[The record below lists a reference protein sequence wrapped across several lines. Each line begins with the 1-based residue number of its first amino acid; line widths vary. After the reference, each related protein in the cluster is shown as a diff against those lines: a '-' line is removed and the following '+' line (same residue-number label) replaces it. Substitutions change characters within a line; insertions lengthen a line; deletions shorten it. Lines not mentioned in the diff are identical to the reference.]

1 MVTPRVSRKEREA
14 AMYFRPELLLNG
26 ARVAA
31 SVSGGR
37 TLMTRTAIVLI
48 SVVVILAAVPSH
60 MAAQVSLSF
69 TPMLI
74 EMTAAP
80 GETRAFEVVMMNE
93 GRAMNAD
100 FLIYT
105 ADLAQKANG
114 DYEVLDVG
122 TSERSCAKWIK
133 LSADKASIGPG
144 ETFAVRGTLTVP
156 RGASGGRYAA
166 VVFELIPEPRK
177 GGPALASS
185 TFVQRFATVVELSIP
200 ARQVQKRLDVTG
212 FSVAHASENPAY
224 ASAYGKQAVILSA
237 EVKNEGSIHV
247 FARGS
252 MILRDAAGKRLRE
265 IPLGAGRG
273 IVIPGATVNLGSVLP
288 AGLAPGDYVADIS
301 VKYGGLRPTSAKI
314 PFGIRGSG
322 AQAARAE
329 TTAVIAPFSVDPGD
343 FDLSYPAGATAAK
356 SLVLENQSDQ
366 AIRVEGCA
374 MPLAFDEEGELVTG
388 EVALSASSCAGWI
401 ELKPNVVEIK
411 PRSRQV
417 VRMMISIPRGESGG
431 KYANVVFTATPVSP
445 DKGQTWSGESGAVVS
460 LRVGKEF
467 STLGKLSP
475 VTMEDGGPSVG
486 MVFGT
491 IFENTGTIHVKP
503 RASMTIKKRVMP
515 ESVPGIEYVGPGS
528 LVEVNSIDLG
538 EEENVVLPGG
548 RRLFNVALSGGLE
561 PGDYV
566 VEFLVNYG
574 GKSPLYVMREFTV
587 K

>member
-1 MVTPRVSRKEREA
+1 MTKIISILVGLIVVLTVTA
-14 AMYFRPELLLNG
+14 G
-26 ARVAA
+26 HAR
-31 SVSGGR
+31 
-37 TLMTRTAIVLI
+37 
-48 SVVVILAAVPSH
+48 
-60 MAAQVSLSF
+60 AQISLSF
-69 TPMLI
+69 SPMLV
-74 EMTAAP
+74 ELTMQQGSRRTFSVLVRNESKTNTAS
-80 GETRAFEVVMMNE
+80 
-93 GRAMNAD
+93 
-100 FLIYT
+100 FLVYVT
-105 ADLAQKANG
+105 DLMQHLDG
-114 DYEVLDVG
+114 DYQVVDEG
-122 TSERSCAKWIK
+122 KREHSCSKWIK
-133 LSADKASIGPG
+133 LSTDRATIGPN
-144 ETFAVRGTLTVP
+144 EVAAVTATLTVP
-156 RGASGGRYAA
+156 RGESGGRYAA
-166 VVFELIPEPRK
+166 VAFELVPEQRK
-177 GGPALASS
+177 GDPAFASS
-185 TFVQRFATVVELSIP
+185 TFVQRFVTVVELTIA

-212 FSVAHASENPAY
+212 FSVKRASEEPAC
-224 ASAYGKQAVILSA
+224 ADAYGRQAIILSA
-237 EVKNEGSIHV
+237 LVKNEGDIHV

-252 MILRDAAGKRLRE
+252 MILRDSTGKRLRE
-265 IPLGAGRG
+265 IPLGVGRG
-273 IVIPGATVNLGSVLP
+273 IVIPGATVSFGSVLP

-301 VKYGGLRPTSAKI
+301 VKYGGLRPASAKI
-314 PFGIRGSG
+314 PFSIGESG
-322 AQAARAE
+322 AQVAKAK
-329 TTAVIAPFSVDPGD
+329 TTAVIAPFSIDPGD
-343 FDLSYPAGATAAK
+343 LDLSYPAGATAAK
-356 SLVLENQSDQ
+356 SLVIENRSDQ

-374 MPLAFDEEGELVTG
+374 LPLAFDEEGELVTG
-388 EVALSASSCAGWI
+388 EAAASTSSCAQWI
-401 ELKPNVVEIK
+401 ELKPSVVELK

-417 VRMMISIPRGESGG
+417 VRMMMAIPKGESGG
-431 KYANVVFTATPVSP
+431 KYANVAFTATPVST
-445 DKGQTWSGESGAVVS
+445 DNGQTWSGESGAVVF

-561 PGDYV
+561 AGDYV